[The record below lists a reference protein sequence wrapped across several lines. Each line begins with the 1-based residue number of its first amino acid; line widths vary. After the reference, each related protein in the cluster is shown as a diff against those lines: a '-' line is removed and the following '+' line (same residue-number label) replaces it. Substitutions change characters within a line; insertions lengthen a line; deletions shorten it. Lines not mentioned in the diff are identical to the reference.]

1 MSLEAVIE
9 SGLAPDFAIRL
20 GIRRLLSKR
29 LRDEA
34 KLGSSEAFIASL
46 RESPLAVHT
55 RAANEQH
62 YEVPTEFYRLCL
74 GAQLKYSSA
83 YWPEGV
89 ETLDQAEEAMLELYA
104 ERARLADGQR
114 VLELGCGWGSLSLWM
129 AARYP
134 NSRIVAISNSATQR
148 EWIEAQCRAR
158 GLANLEI
165 RTRDI
170 NAFDPAEI
178 ATGGSRFDRI
188 VSVEMFEHLRNWE
201 ELGRRL
207 ARWLAPEG
215 KLFVHVFTHV
225 RYAYPFEVEGEDN
238 WLGRHFFTGGMMPSH
253 ELMPRCFAELS
264 LARDWKVSGEHYGRT
279 SEAWLAKLDSNQA
292 RALEVLAKTYGRGR
306 ARAWLENWR
315 VFFMACAEL
324 WNYQGGSEWIV
335 SHYLFEHAPKVRS
348 STATEA
354 ERA

>member
-29 LRDEA
+29 LRDEER
-34 KLGSSEAFIASL
+34 LGSSESFIANL
-46 RESPLAVHT
+46 RTSPLAVHT

-74 GAQLKYSSA
+74 GPQLKYSSA

-89 ETLDQAEEAMLELYA
+89 NTLADAEEAMFALYA
-104 ERARLADGQR
+104 ERAQLTDGQR

-134 NSRIVAISNSATQR
+134 RSRIVAVSNSATQR
-148 EWIEAQCRAR
+148 AWIEAQCRER
-158 GLANLEI
+158 GLSNLEVL
-165 RTRDI
+165 TRDI
-170 NAFDPAEI
+170 NEFDTRELGEAR
-178 ATGGSRFDRI
+178 ARFDRI

-225 RYAYPFEVEGEDN
+225 RFAYPFEVEGEDN

-253 ELMPRCFAELS
+253 DLMPRCFRELA
-264 LARDWKVSGEHYGRT
+264 LVRDWKVSGEHYGRT
-279 SEAWLAKLDSNQA
+279 AEAWLANLDANE
-292 RALEVLAKTYGRGR
+292 RPALEVLAQTYGRGR
-306 ARAWLENWR
+306 ERAWLENWR

-324 WNYQGGSEWIV
+324 WNYQGGREWIV
-335 SHYLFEHAPKVRS
+335 SHYLFEHGEGRAS
-348 STATEA
+348 ST